1 MKRLLRRIS
10 LGVCI
15 LIAGIQLWPAGR
27 TNPPTTAGL
36 DAPPEVTA
44 VLRRACFDCHSNET
58 RWPWYAYVAPVS
70 WWMVHDVDEGRA
82 ELNFSDWGSLEPK
95 KRERKSGKIIE
106 EIEEGVMPPKNY
118 LRLHGDAKV
127 SAEELEILRNW
138 AEPRIEK

>member
-1 MKRLLRRIS
+1 MKRMLRRLAFS
-10 LGVCI
+10 ACLLG
-15 LIAGIQLWPAGR
+15 AGIQLWPAGR

-82 ELNFSDWGSLEPK
+82 ELNFSQWGSLPEPK
-95 KRERKSGKIIE
+95 RAKRSGKMID
-106 EIEEGVMPPKNY
+106 EIESDAMPPKSY
-118 LRLHGDAKV
+118 RRLHGDARV
-127 SAEELEILRNW
+127 TAEELEILRAW
-138 AEPRIEK
+138 AEQPD